1 MDPANVVLVDL
12 RTSEEF
18 EIHAIAGAIN
28 IPLVDLRE
36 RATELAKDKTI
47 VVYCQVGKR
56 GYFATKML
64 KQLGFA
70 DVVNLSGGYKL
81 YHVIKSDKE
90 SCGIFDGD
98 SFTSAGEIQTLNK
111 TSETQETS
119 VTPVVAAD
127 KQNVIEQGT
136 DCIVEIDACGLSC
149 PGGDI
154 V

>member
-1 MDPANVVLVDL
+1 MDKRIDVVASTIQFGKTVYDLVDLELAYAPPFSSAKDPVNIAGMVAKNMLKEDYRVIHWDEIESLDPANVVLVDL

-70 DVVNLSGGYKL
+70 DVVNLSSGYKL
-81 YHVIKSDKE
+81 Y
-90 SCGIFDGD
+90 
-98 SFTSAGEIQTLNK
+98 QRR
-111 TSETQETS
+111 
-119 VTPVVAAD
+119 
-127 KQNVIEQGT
+127 
-136 DCIVEIDACGLSC
+136 
-149 PGGDI
+149 
-154 V
+154 

>member
-70 DVVNLSGGYKL
+70 DVVNLSSGYKL
-81 YHVIKSDKE
+81 Y
-90 SCGIFDGD
+90 
-98 SFTSAGEIQTLNK
+98 QRR
-111 TSETQETS
+111 
-119 VTPVVAAD
+119 
-127 KQNVIEQGT
+127 
-136 DCIVEIDACGLSC
+136 
-149 PGGDI
+149 
-154 V
+154 